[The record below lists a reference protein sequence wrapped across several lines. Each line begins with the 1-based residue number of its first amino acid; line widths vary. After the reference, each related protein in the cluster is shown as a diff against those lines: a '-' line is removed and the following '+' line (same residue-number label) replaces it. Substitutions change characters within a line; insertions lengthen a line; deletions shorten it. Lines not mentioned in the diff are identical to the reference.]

1 MHVRVCNCSPAVI
14 FFSSLCFKDFVSLG
28 HFICTFWTSHLFQ
41 KSTLL
46 LWIGKEIT
54 SRMLWRYFSAGKS
67 NVYGVGWGRR
77 GERERG
83 KKVSKYHSRMFVVS
97 EHCSMHY
104 FHAVW
109 LKLVD
114 YLILLLKNKIIT
126 QQEITNIPSTFD
138 LFGKKKK
145 EVSWMKKY
153 PFWNSHDNIY
163 TVTWSGGW
171 RGV

>member
-1 MHVRVCNCSPAVI
+1 
-14 FFSSLCFKDFVSLG
+14 
-28 HFICTFWTSHLFQ
+28 
-41 KSTLL
+41 
-46 LWIGKEIT
+46 
-54 SRMLWRYFSAGKS
+54 
-67 NVYGVGWGRR
+67 
-77 GERERG
+77 
-83 KKVSKYHSRMFVVS
+83 
-97 EHCSMHY
+97 MHY

-163 TVTWSGGW
+163 TVTWSGEVKGCIAFFLTLSLSFCW
-171 RGV
+171 VAKCGRKLTAKPNFLVDWNTCTCTTVQCVCGIVTLYCIIYMYSCISCNLCKLIFWH